1 MFYHA
6 FAASSA
12 VPEKLERG
20 GTTSPLKIARQCQN
34 VNPVA
39 SGVNAVEDVHATQ
52 QWLRLN
58 KTHAWAFEDGMS
70 ELMDKLVHVIAS
82 HS

>member
-1 MFYHA
+1 LLENDLRLFQAAGSLNQCISAFRLHMFFHA

-12 VPEKLERG
+12 LPEKLERG

-34 VNPVA
+34 VNPVG

-52 QWLRLN
+52 Q
-58 KTHAWAFEDGMS
+58 
-70 ELMDKLVHVIAS
+70 
-82 HS
+82 